1 MDYGCDSR
9 RVTAQIYIIFI
20 CREYLHTAM
29 KTYAGNPSEAMQIAT
44 KWPIREPAKMSYVRE
59 GHILVKGLTDKYFCG
74 H

>member
-29 KTYAGNPSEAMQIAT
+29 KTYADDSSEAAQAAT
-44 KWPIREPAKMSYVRE
+44 QRPFRASAKMSYMRE
-59 GHILVKGLTDKYFCG
+59 GYMQLKV
-74 H
+74 